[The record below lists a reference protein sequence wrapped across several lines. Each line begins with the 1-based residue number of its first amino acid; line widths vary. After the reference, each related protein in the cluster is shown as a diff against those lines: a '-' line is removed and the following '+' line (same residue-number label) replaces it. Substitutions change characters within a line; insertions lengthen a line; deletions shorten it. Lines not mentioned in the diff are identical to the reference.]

1 MRRRVRSDRCWRGKI
16 RAGAERGEPGHDTR
30 SLVPLTFVVL
40 LHQVRFDVSVVRAS
54 HDHRARDDQGQSA
67 GECKRRARPA
77 LPLLVCDEILA
88 PDTRR
93 THVPAPGA
101 LGLSPGAGS
110 IHDLLSRAPVPPH
123 DPSTRASRVPGAPLA
138 DQPRPRISQ
147 HATGDPKSRTHLTVA
162 AGKFW
167 STLRLPPHYPPRETP
182 SKGARVEVRSIATL
196 WARFPTGALSQP
208 GAPASRA
215 GGAASRTWRRRPIRC
230 SREVLSPG
238 LLRGPRSS
246 HPRPL

>member
-1 MRRRVRSDRCWRGKI
+1 MKGRRSATKGQI
-16 RAGAERGEPGHDTR
+16 R
-30 SLVPLTFVVL
+30 SLLARENACGCRARRNRGRYAEFEPLTFVVL

-77 LPLLVCDEILA
+77 PPLLVRDEILA
-88 PDTRR
+88 TDTRR
-93 THVPAPGA
+93 THVPPPGA

-123 DPSTRASRVPGAPLA
+123 DPSARASRVPGAPLA
-138 DQPRPRISQ
+138 DQADQAPNLSSRNGRPEITQ
-147 HATGDPKSRTHLTVA
+147 PDTSRT
-162 AGKFW
+162 KFW
-167 STLRLPPHYPPRETP
+167 STLDLPPHYPPRETP

-196 WARFPTGALSQP
+196 WARFPTGALNQP

-215 GGAASRTWRRRPIRC
+215 GGAASRTWRRRPIR
-230 SREVLSPG
+230 
-238 LLRGPRSS
+238 
-246 HPRPL
+246 